1 MGKTFFL
8 AIFIEMNEKNS
19 KSLTLFHNSYPLL
32 KMQTL
37 RKQSLVKLSESPKV
51 FEKRNGDSKEYASN
65 VFNNKQLQK
74 FISDK
79 SFRQIQLCIEKGTQI
94 EASLADQIASAMK
107 SWAVSKGVTHYT
119 HWFQPLSGTTAEK
132 HESFFDLDISG
143 DQIEKFDGDQLVQQI
158 PNASSFP
165 SGGIRNTFEARGYTA
180 WDSSSP
186 AFLFEKTLCI
196 PTIFVSYTGEAL
208 DYKTPFLKSLQK
220 LDDAATEICQYFD
233 KNISKVTAI
242 LGWEQEYFLID
253 RSLALTRPD
262 LILTGRTL
270 LGHAPSKGQELND
283 HYFGSIPSR
292 VSDFLSE
299 LERECS
305 LVGIPLKTKH
315 NEAAPSQYE
324 IAPVFENAN
333 LAVDHNTLLMDLM
346 NKVAYKHNFQVLFHE
361 KPFDKINGSGK
372 HTNWSLNTN
381 SGINL
386 LSPGKTPMSNLQFLS
401 FFINTLA
408 GVLNHKDLIKAST
421 VSASNDLRIGV
432 NEAPSSDLSIFIGQY
447 LLGVLDDL
455 ENVSKG
461 KLSPEEKTDLK
472 LNVIGKIPEILLDN
486 TDRNRTSPIAFTGNK
501 FEFRTVGSKSNC
513 SKLITVLNAIVT
525 EQLIGFKIAVD
536 KLIESKKMKKDD
548 AIFNVLRETIFSIKP
563 ELSKK
568 EKRIDHAN
576 QEATPKILH
585 SYITTKSMDLFK
597 NLEILSERELMARYQ
612 VDLEAYISNIQIES
626 RTLGDMARNHIIPTA
641 IRYQN
646 LLITNIQGLKE
657 IYGTSYKK
665 LASEQLIILEQIS
678 DHIAGINEGVTL
690 MINARK
696 RANAI
701 LDFHKR
707 AIQYADTVIPFLSDI
722 RYQCDKLELTVEDN
736 LWPLAKYRE
745 MFFVR

>member
-1 MGKTFFL
+1 
-8 AIFIEMNEKNS
+8 
-19 KSLTLFHNSYPLL
+19 
-32 KMQTL
+32 MQTL
-37 RKQSLVKLSESPKV
+37 RKQILVKLSEAPKI
-51 FEKRNGDSKEYASN
+51 FEERKVLSSEYASN
-65 VFNNKQLQK
+65 VFNTKQLQK
-74 FISDK
+74 FISEK
-79 SFRQIQLCIEKGTQI
+79 AFEQMHLCIEKGAQI
-94 EASLADQIASAMK
+94 DTPLADQIASAMK
-107 SWAVSKGVTHYT
+107 AWAVSKGATHYT
-119 HWFQPLSGTTAEK
+119 HWFQPLSGATAEK
-132 HESFFDLDISG
+132 HESFFDLDVLG
-143 DQIEKFDGDQLVQQI
+143 NQIEKFNGDQLVQQI

-180 WDSSSP
+180 WDPSSP

-233 KNISKVTAI
+233 KNSSKVTAT

-262 LILTGRTL
+262 LMLTGRTL

-283 HYFGSIPSR
+283 HYFGSIPTR
-292 VSDFLSE
+292 VGYFLSE

-305 LVGIPLKTKH
+305 LVGIPVKTKH
-315 NEAAPSQYE
+315 NEVAPSQYE

-346 NKVAYKHNFQVLFHE
+346 NKVAYKHNFVVLFHE
-361 KPFDKINGSGK
+361 KPFEKINGSGK
-372 HTNWSLNTN
+372 HTNWSLNTK

-401 FFINTLA
+401 FFINTIA
-408 GVLNHKDLIKAST
+408 AVLKHKELIKAST
-421 VSASNDLRIGV
+421 VSASNDLRIGI
-432 NEAPSSDLSIFIGQY
+432 NEAPSSALSIFIGQH
-447 LLGVLDDL
+447 LLRVLDDL

-486 TDRNRTSPIAFTGNK
+486 TDRNRTAPIAFTGNK

-513 SKLITVLNAIVT
+513 SKLITVLNAIVS
-525 EQLIGFKIAVD
+525 EQLIDFKKAVD
-536 KLIESKKMKKDD
+536 ALIDAKKMKKDD
-548 AIFNVLRETIFSIKP
+548 AIFNVLRETISKIKP
-563 ELSKK
+563 ELLK
-568 EKRIDHAN
+568 EKKQKETG
-576 QEATPKILH
+576 QEPAPQVLP
-585 SYITTKSMDLFK
+585 SYISAKSIKLFEG
-597 NLEILSERELMARYQ
+597 LGILSERELTARYQ

-646 LLITNIQGLKE
+646 ILIENIRGLKE
-657 IYGTSYKK
+657 IYGSSYKQF
-665 LASEQLIILEQIS
+665 AGEQLIILEQIS
-678 DHIAGINEGVTL
+678 EHLSGINEGVTQ
-690 MINARK
+690 MIDERK
-696 RANAI
+696 KANAI
-701 LDFHKR
+701 SDFHNK
-707 AIQYADTVIPFLSDI
+707 AMQYAQKVKPFLTDI
-722 RYQCDKLELTVEDN
+722 RYQCDKLELTVEDS

-745 MFFVR
+745 MLFVR